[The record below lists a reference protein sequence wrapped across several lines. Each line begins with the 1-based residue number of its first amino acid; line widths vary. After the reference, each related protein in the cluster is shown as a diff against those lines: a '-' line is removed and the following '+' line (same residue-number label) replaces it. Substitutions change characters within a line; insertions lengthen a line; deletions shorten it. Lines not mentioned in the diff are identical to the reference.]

1 MHDSEKIIHMLC
13 RITDNAPMA
22 TINDIFRAALNKELE
37 NKWGG
42 QTALAKETG
51 FSLSKI
57 HSLTTGARKSDEETT
72 RLVAEKLG
80 YPGRRYEDFLD
91 IARQARRGLWRDD
104 QPVPP
109 WVWRRGEE

>member
-1 MHDSEKIIHMLC
+1 M
-13 RITDNAPMA
+13 
-22 TINDIFRAALNKELE
+22 
-37 NKWGG
+37 
-42 QTALAKETG
+42 AKETG

-91 IARQARRGLWRDD
+91 IGRRALGLPVAGKADETPPAPETAELLNQARRIIEAG
-104 QPVPP
+104 
-109 WVWRRGEE
+109 GEKAETLKNLIKIMKE